1 MNDQA
6 LTWNVTQSE
15 TLLHTPVFDVLAQKE
30 VSAAGP
36 AGTYVAMQAPDW
48 VMVIPVLG
56 EDFLLVRQWR
66 HAARCLTTE
75 FPGGVRDGDEDP
87 AQTAAREL
95 LEETGF
101 RAGKLTKL
109 GSCNPNPA
117 LFCNTFHC
125 YLAEEL
131 EASGQQHLDADE
143 LLRYER
149 HPIDEVLA
157 DFGSPLYSHA
167 LMGTALA
174 FYLRSG
180 RSKSHSE
187 SKANQ

>member
-1 MNDQA
+1 MNDES
-6 LTWNVTQSE
+6 LCWRVLE
-15 TLLHTPVFDVLAQKE
+15 TEPLLHTPVFDVLAQKE
-30 VSAAGP
+30 VSASGP
-36 AGTYVAMQAPDW
+36 SGTYVAMQAPDW

-87 AQTAAREL
+87 AETAAREL

-101 RAGKLTKL
+101 RAGTLRLL
-109 GSCNPNPA
+109 GRCNPNPA
-117 LFCNTFHC
+117 LFSNTFHC
-125 YLAEEL
+125 YLAQEL
-131 EASGQQHLDADE
+131 IPTGVQHLDADE

-149 HPIDEVLA
+149 RPIREVVA
-157 DFGSPLYSHA
+157 AFGSPEFSHG

-174 FYLRSG
+174 FYLRE
-180 RSKSHSE
+180 K
-187 SKANQ
+187 Q

>member
-1 MNDQA
+1 MDDEA
-6 LTWNVTQSE
+6 LKWTVSAE
-15 TLLHTPVFDVLAQKE
+15 KLLLRTPVFE
-30 VSAAGP
+30 VWEQAEQAAEGLQ
-36 AGTYVAMQAPDW
+36 GSYVAMRAPDW

-56 EDFLLVRQWR
+56 DDFLLVRQWR
-66 HAARCLTTE
+66 HAAKRLTVE
-75 FPGGVRDGDEDP
+75 FPGGVLDGDEDP
-87 AQTAAREL
+87 AETARREL

-131 EASGQQHLDADE
+131 IPTGVQHLDADE
-143 LLRYER
+143 LLNCER
-149 HPIDEVLA
+149 RPIREVVEG
-157 DFGSPLYSHA
+157 FGSPIYAHA

-174 FYLRSG
+174 FYLRRAWTEG
-180 RSKSHSE
+180 QTR
-187 SKANQ
+187 

>member
-1 MNDQA
+1 MDDEA
-6 LTWNVTQSE
+6 LKWRVLAE
-15 TLLHTPVFDVLAQKE
+15 KLLLRTPVFDVLEQAEQ
-30 VSAAGP
+30 AAEGLQ
-36 AGTYVAMQAPDW
+36 GNYVAMRAPDW

-56 EDFLLVRQWR
+56 EDFLMVRQWR
-66 HAARCLTTE
+66 HASRCMTVE

-101 RAGKLTKL
+101 RAGKLSHL
-109 GSCNPNPA
+109 GSCSPNPA
-117 LFCNTFHC
+117 LFANTFHC

-131 EASGQQHLDADE
+131 EATGPQHLDADE

-149 HPIDEVLA
+149 HPIAEVVA

-174 FYLRSG
+174 FYLRTKTRQALHEG
-180 RSKSHSE
+180 KE
-187 SKANQ
+187 QQ